1 MLEQMSSSVQNKNR
15 TELTKSLA
23 QSPLFLLFC
32 AISRPWGEFK
42 KEAESEDA
50 VAAGLFS
57 LDVMWMTGQTAP
69 AAQQLPHHQV
79 HWHPSPL
86 LPPSPGKWQQ
96 TSPICK
102 LSNITTTRQWK
113 NNNIFV
119 EFPVPVMMTRVGQ
132 SPGWG
137 FRDFCSN
144 S

>member
-57 LDVMWMTGQTAP
+57 LDVMTGQTAP

-79 HWHPSPL
+79 H
-86 LPPSPGKWQQ
+86 
-96 TSPICK
+96 
-102 LSNITTTRQWK
+102 
-113 NNNIFV
+113 
-119 EFPVPVMMTRVGQ
+119 
-132 SPGWG
+132 
-137 FRDFCSN
+137 
-144 S
+144 